1 MLRVALFSILAV
13 VPTSTNYTL
22 NSYGFGSGDDA
33 GSSTNYSLRSSTG
46 TASGTLS
53 STSYTLPAGVTPSTT
68 APVPA
73 APALTNPDS
82 SYARLKL
89 TLNPGT
95 FPSDTKYAI
104 AISTDSFATTK
115 YVQPDL
121 TVGTAF
127 TVANYR
133 TYSTWG
139 GASGAWIVDLAN
151 NTTYQVKVAALQGS
165 YTGSGFGP
173 TASAATSV
181 PSVTFGVSTS
191 LTSTPPFTS
200 TFTNLP
206 SGSVVT
212 ANATINA
219 AITTNASQGGEIQIK
234 SQNAGLTSTKATYTL
249 TSASADLAA
258 AQRGYGAQIGST
270 GQSSGGP
277 IIAASPFNGTS
288 NTVGGVTTAWQKL
301 ASFSAPVTSGTLSLG
316 LLAKASSDV
325 PSATDYADTITLTI
339 SLLF

>member
-1 MLRVALFSILAV
+1 MLRVALLSLLAV

-22 NSYGFGSGDDA
+22 NSYGFGTGDDT
-33 GSSTNYSLRSSTG
+33 STSTNYSLRSSAG
-46 TASGTLS
+46 NVNGVLS
-53 STSYTLPAGVTPSTT
+53 STTYTLPAGVIPSAT

-73 APALTNPDS
+73 APTFTNPDS

-115 YVQPDL
+115 YIQTDQ
-121 TVGTAF
+121 TVGTSF
-127 TVANYR
+127 TAVNYQ

-139 GASGAWIVDLAN
+139 GASGIWVLDLAN
-151 NTTYQVKVAALQGS
+151 NTTYQVKVAALQGKA
-165 YTGSGFGP
+165 TGSGFGP
-173 TASAATSV
+173 VASAATSV
-181 PSVTFGVSTS
+181 PSVTFGVTTS

-200 TFTNLP
+200 TFTSLP

-212 ANATINA
+212 ADATINA
-219 AITTNASQGGEIQIK
+219 TITSNASQGGEIQIK
-234 SQNAGLTSTKATYTL
+234 SQNAGLTSAKAAYTL
-249 TSASADLAA
+249 ASSSIDLAA
-258 AQRGYGAQIGST
+258 AQQGYGAQIGST

-288 NTVGGVTTAWQKL
+288 NTVGGVTAVWQKL
-301 ASFSAPVTSGTLSLG
+301 ASFNAPVTSGTLSLG